1 MPSHCPDLP
10 KTFPNLA
17 LWEGGPGAVLGSRFA
32 FLLEI

>member
-1 MPSHCPDLP
+1 MPSYCPDLP

-17 LWEGGPGAVLGSRFA
+17 LWEGDQERPLGSRYA